1 MIQKLKTTT
10 ILKEWLETINLI
22 IDSKVDKVEGK
33 ALSTNDFTNELKTK
47 LESIITAT
55 ADTEGLVKLSDSITS
70 ESGVAGGY
78 AATPLA
84 VNYAYKLAEEAK
96 AIAEQ
101 AKTLGISAYKYV
113 GSVATENDLP
123 TEENEVGNVY
133 NVEETG
139 MNYAWNGS
147 EWDSLGASIIT
158 VDTIVQPDSN
168 NPVSSNAVYNAI
180 NNIFESE
187 AVFTAG
193 VKTNTLTIEND
204 IILSNNES
212 TPIITLEH
220 QNNGTEIQP
229 AYMVMTDGDSTLT
242 ISPTTIEFSNGNSIS
257 ESDNGTGL
265 YIPTLEVGTLYTE
278 EGIDGN
284 AATATKLETPITITI
299 DGDASGSVS
308 FDGSEDVTIEV
319 EIADDSHNHTID
331 TIENLQN
338 LLDEKAPINS
348 PEFTGVPTAPT
359 ASSETS
365 STQIATTE
373 FVQSLVDSKISAA
386 DAMIFKGTI
395 GDGGT
400 ITILPAEHKVGWTY
414 KVITAGTYAG
424 VNCEIGDMIICLTE
438 GTSYNNAH
446 WTVVQSNIDGAVT
459 GPTSAVDKR
468 VAIFDGATG
477 KVIKDSGFTIASSV
491 PADAKFTDTTYDVVT
506 DSNDGLMSSDM
517 LIKLEG
523 IEEGAQANAPAFSA
537 IYLDDSKSELY
548 EDFEAA
554 NYDNQITLYAGNGIS
569 GWRYKHNGLDF
580 DGIRFDIDP
589 EYFTSSDNSI
599 TISGGDVYYDETDFT
614 YKSRPLDLVANVNLT
629 EFDTVVSPEVIIPNE
644 DEGYNSVELT
654 KDNATFKYI
663 NPGSDFEMTTTF
675 NGSGL
680 TLSTYHN
687 EDSDDAPTV
696 INNLS
701 VNVESI
707 ETNELRAR
715 TTNSSI
721 SVSSNLNASGYTVTA
736 NNFIGTAS
744 KATADAAGNVIVDT
758 YATKAELNEAK
769 NELES
774 AKTYTDTAIANL
786 VDSAPETLNTLGELA
801 TALAENEDVIEA
813 INSTIGT
820 KANDSEVVKLSG
832 DQTISG
838 TKTFSSVISGSIS
851 GNAGTA
857 TKLATAGTITL
868 AGDATGSVAF
878 DGSNATLTVT
888 VVDDS
893 HNHIIDNIDGLKT
906 SLDEKAPIN
915 SPEFTGVPTAP
926 TASAGTNTTQ
936 IATTAF
942 VTSAIGS
949 VGNSLAPVATSG
961 SYDDLTNKP
970 SSLKNPY
977 SLVVNNSEGTA
988 ILSYDGSNGQNVTIN
1003 ASTVGLGNV
1012 TNESKATMFTNAA
1025 LTGTPT
1031 APTANIATSTNQIA
1045 TTAFVQ
1051 ALVTN
1056 KVTDSDVMIYKGNI
1070 QTPNELPISP
1080 SVGDVYRV
1088 DTENTNYVW
1097 SGTEW
1102 TALGQTITVD
1112 DSVLENSVNPVTGG
1126 AVYTEI
1132 SNLST
1137 IYATKEELE
1146 DAIPENVNGDEY
1158 ITEMDATYPEN
1169 TIITLNG
1176 FEYPT
1181 GIKAIRVSLDGFVLA
1196 EGIHYEEVIVSGTST
1211 YSNKIKL
1218 LIPSVEGMIFHVW
1231 LSPISLSVGI
1241 LEDKIQIAENSASM
1255 ATEAITEITDLTNR
1269 AEIAADRAEAASGAS
1284 LPMVGAT
1291 DTKNGVQGLVPQ
1303 PLAGEHLKFLRG
1315 DGTWQTIQMESEGL
1329 SGDTYLWVA
1338 SENYSEGTII
1348 NLEDFSYPHSKN
1360 AILVSL
1366 DGFLLNEGREYEEV
1380 ISDESSPVSN
1390 QIKFKFDIEPDMV
1403 IRIWVAPLEA
1413 KISNFDAKIAEAN
1426 NYALQSKEY
1435 YELTKEYAA
1444 EAMNLFGTVANI
1456 ENNTIDVSI
1465 SSFFK
1470 KTITTDT
1477 SFEFINCKADS
1488 SCCVTLVLTNG
1499 GNHIVSWSN
1508 NVYWADGTPAILTEN
1523 GIDVITFFTINGGN
1537 TWYATVTIT
1546 NAQSIL

>member
-22 IDSKVDKVEGK
+22 IDSKVDKVDGK

-158 VDTIVQPDSN
+158 VDNIVQADSN
-168 NPVSSNAVYNAI
+168 NPVSSDAVYNAI
-180 NNIFESE
+180 NSIFESE

-193 VKTNTLTIEND
+193 VKTNTLTVEND
-204 IILSNNES
+204 IVLSNNES
-212 TPIITLEH
+212 TPIIRLEH
-220 QNNGTEIQP
+220 QYNSTEIRP
-229 AYMVMTDGDSTLT
+229 AYMIMADGNSTLT
-242 ISPTTIEFSNGNSIS
+242 ISPTTIEFNNGNSIS
-257 ESDNGTGL
+257 ESESGAGL

-278 EGIDGN
+278 DGIDGN

-365 STQIATTE
+365 STQIATT
-373 FVQSLVDSKISAA
+373 
-386 DAMIFKGTI
+386 
-395 GDGGT
+395 
-400 ITILPAEHKVGWTY
+400 
-414 KVITAGTYAG
+414 
-424 VNCEIGDMIICLTE
+424 
-438 GTSYNNAH
+438 
-446 WTVVQSNIDGAVT
+446 
-459 GPTSAVDKR
+459 
-468 VAIFDGATG
+468 
-477 KVIKDSGFTIASSV
+477 
-491 PADAKFTDTTYDVVT
+491 
-506 DSNDGLMSSDM
+506 
-517 LIKLEG
+517 
-523 IEEGAQANAPAFSA
+523 
-537 IYLDDSKSELY
+537 
-548 EDFEAA
+548 
-554 NYDNQITLYAGNGIS
+554 
-569 GWRYKHNGLDF
+569 
-580 DGIRFDIDP
+580 
-589 EYFTSSDNSI
+589 
-599 TISGGDVYYDETDFT
+599 
-614 YKSRPLDLVANVNLT
+614 
-629 EFDTVVSPEVIIPNE
+629 
-644 DEGYNSVELT
+644 
-654 KDNATFKYI
+654 
-663 NPGSDFEMTTTF
+663 
-675 NGSGL
+675 
-680 TLSTYHN
+680 
-687 EDSDDAPTV
+687 
-696 INNLS
+696 
-701 VNVESI
+701 
-707 ETNELRAR
+707 
-715 TTNSSI
+715 
-721 SVSSNLNASGYTVTA
+721 
-736 NNFIGTAS
+736 
-744 KATADAAGNVIVDT
+744 
-758 YATKAELNEAK
+758 
-769 NELES
+769 
-774 AKTYTDTAIANL
+774 
-786 VDSAPETLNTLGELA
+786 
-801 TALAENEDVIEA
+801 
-813 INSTIGT
+813 
-820 KANDSEVVKLSG
+820 
-832 DQTISG
+832 
-838 TKTFSSVISGSIS
+838 
-851 GNAGTA
+851 
-857 TKLATAGTITL
+857 
-868 AGDATGSVAF
+868 
-878 DGSNATLTVT
+878 
-888 VVDDS
+888 
-893 HNHIIDNIDGLKT
+893 
-906 SLDEKAPIN
+906 
-915 SPEFTGVPTAP
+915 
-926 TASAGTNTTQ
+926 
-936 IATTAF
+936 
-942 VTSAIGS
+942 
-949 VGNSLAPVATSG
+949 
-961 SYDDLTNKP
+961 
-970 SSLKNPY
+970 
-977 SLVVNNSEGTA
+977 
-988 ILSYDGSNGQNVTIN
+988 
-1003 ASTVGLGNV
+1003 
-1012 TNESKATMFTNAA
+1012 
-1025 LTGTPT
+1025 
-1031 APTANIATSTNQIA
+1031 
-1045 TTAFVQ
+1045 AFVQ
-1051 ALVTN
+1051 ALVI
-1056 KVTDSDVMIYKGNI
+1056 DSDVMIYKGNI
-1070 QTPNELPISP
+1070 PSPNELPVSP
-1080 SVGDVYRV
+1080 STGDVYRV

-1102 TALGQTITVD
+1102 TAIGQTITVD

-1158 ITEMDATYPEN
+1158 ITEMTATYPEN

-1181 GIKAIRVSLDGFVLA
+1181 GIKAIRVSLDGFVLS
-1196 EGIHYEEVIVSGTST
+1196 EGIHYEEVIVSSTST

-1218 LIPSVEGMIFHVW
+1218 LIPSEEGMVFHVW

-1284 LPMVGAT
+1284 APMVGAT

-1444 EAMNLFGTVANI
+1444 EAMNLFGTVATI